1 MSFLMSVLGFIAI
14 LGPLVVVH
22 ELGHFLFARLFGV
35 KAEVFSVGFG
45 PVIWKRQRGETEWR
59 LSAVPLGGF
68 VKLLG
73 EEPGQELPPELANRS
88 LTRARPLHRF
98 LIFFGG
104 PLFNFIFAAL
114 VFMSIQV
121 IGEEQPRSVV
131 GRILPDTIAASTG
144 LMAGDEVIEVAG
156 KSVRTFEEMS
166 AAFAEHPG
174 KPVAF
179 KMRRLGVSEPLALTV
194 TPSVVD
200 GYNAFGEKVP
210 QGDVPGLLPAGRE
223 PVAGVSAPESLAGRA
238 GIKTGD
244 RVVRWNGLELKS
256 FEQLEDW
263 FVQVPKGQQVMMELE
278 HPATDQ
284 CKGPECKAPFK
295 FTFTKTGKTHLFAD
309 ETGLHS
315 SELFIEKTVDGSPA
329 ARGGLIHGDRLV
341 SVDGEAL
348 TSFFSLREK
357 VQKAGDAG
365 KRLKLA
371 WEREGKLI
379 TVELSPNPSDVR
391 DPELKKSKQYTVGIY
406 PMLAWAEMS
415 MTVERTFNPFLIV
428 YRGVSKMVTHS
439 WRNFV
444 SIGKMFTGGVSVKT
458 LGGPILIGKIA
469 GESITRGLISFLTT
483 MAILSIGLGVLN
495 VLPVPLLDGGH
506 ILLLGIETL
515 RGKPLQEKQLELVQK
530 VGLALILL
538 LMVVVMKNDLTR
550 IF

>member
-59 LSAVPLGGF
+59 LSAIPLGGF

-73 EEPGQELPPELANRS
+73 EEPGQELPPELLNRS
-88 LTRARPLHRF
+88 LTRARPLHKF

-121 IGEEQPRSVV
+121 IGEEQPRSRV
-131 GRILPDTIAASTG
+131 GRILPRTVAASTG
-144 LMAGDEVIEVAG
+144 LMAGDEIIEIAG
-156 KSVRTFEEMS
+156 KPVTTFEEVVS
-166 AAFAEHPG
+166 GFAEHPG
-174 KPVAF
+174 KSVDF
-179 KMRRLGVSEPLALTV
+179 KMRRPGVTEPIALKV
-194 TPSVVD
+194 TPTAVD
-200 GYNAFGEKVP
+200 GYNAFGEKIP
-210 QGDVPGLLPAGRE
+210 QGEVAGLLPAGRE
-223 PVAGVSAPESLAGRA
+223 PVVGVSALESLAGRA
-238 GIKTGD
+238 GARTGD
-244 RVVRWNGLELKS
+244 RVIRWNGQPVNS
-256 FEQLEDW
+256 YEQLEDW
-263 FVQVPKGQQVMMELE
+263 FVQVPKGSPVVMEIT
-278 HPATDQ
+278 HPEGDR
-284 CKGPECKAPFK
+284 CKTPECRAPFTVSFNK
-295 FTFTKTGKTHLFAD
+295 SGKTLSLGE
-309 ETGLHS
+309 ETGLYS
-315 SELFIEKTVDGSPA
+315 SELFIEKTVDASPA
-329 ARGGLIHGDRLV
+329 AGAGLIRGDRLV
-341 SVDGEAL
+341 SADGEPL
-348 TSFFSLREK
+348 VSFFALREK
-357 VQKAGDAG
+357 VQKAGDSE
-365 KRLKLA
+365 KRLKLS

-379 TVELSPNPSDVR
+379 EAEISPSPSEVR
-391 DPELKKSKQYTVGIY
+391 DPELKKSKQFTVGIY
-406 PMLAWAEMS
+406 PMLAWAEMP
-415 MTVERTFNPFLIV
+415 MVVERTLNPLLVV
-428 YRGVSKMVTHS
+428 YKGVSKMVTHS